1 MTVVD
6 KQVFIVG
13 YRKSD
18 NEPWQTSG
26 LNYGNLQ
33 DAQANANAQQFRMPD
48 LKIKIFKMG
57 RAVPVEGD

>member
-1 MTVVD
+1 MNVVD

-26 LNYGNLQ
+26 KNHWNLEDAKAWAILQRYHMPNY
-33 DAQANANAQQFRMPD
+33 
-48 LKIKIFKMG
+48 KIKIFKMG
-57 RAVPVEGD
+57 RAVPVEE

>member
-1 MTVVD
+1 MKVAD

-18 NEPWQTSG
+18 NEPWETSG

-33 DAQANANAQQFRMPD
+33 DAQANVNAQQFRMPN
-48 LKIKIFKMG
+48 LKLKIFKMG
-57 RAVPVEGD
+57 RAVPVEE